1 MPEDFSTRLRFARQ
15 LRGFSQASLGKES
28 DLKPSAISH
37 FETGLRSPSFENLK
51 RLANALNISS
61 DYLIGRTEE
70 PALSSDLAERI
81 LRHAEKLSKDDLD
94 MVEKMIQTLAER
106 KKLD

>member
-15 LRGFSQASLGKES
+15 LRGLSQASLGKES
-28 DLKPSAISH
+28 ELEAYRPFSH

-61 DYLIGRTEE
+61 DYLIGRNGGTGAVLRPGGADT
-70 PALSSDLAERI
+70 PARG
-81 LRHAEKLSKDDLD
+81 KT
-94 MVEKMIQTLAER
+94 IQG
-106 KKLD
+106 